1 MEEYHNT
8 EMDEPSE
15 NDKELVS
22 WISDHITR
30 WRDHRDANYM
40 DKWLEYER
48 IFRGIWDANDRS
60 RDSERSRIISP
71 ATNKP

>member
-8 EMDEPSE
+8 EMDEPFRE
-15 NDKELVS
+15 RQGTCLL
-22 WISDHITR
+22 ISDHITR

-48 IFRGIWDANDRS
+48 IFRGIWDANDRN
-60 RDSERSRIISP
+60 RDSNALASFLQP
-71 ATNKP
+71 PNKP